1 LFKIKQIQKNNKR
14 LRKKY
19 FTDPVKVIQR
29 FLFIVLP
36 PQKDGIMV
44 ITGTGDP
51 DHSPTELF
59 DRLEPVVYI
68 CYNAGH
74 ISL

>member
-1 LFKIKQIQKNNKR
+1 M
-14 LRKKY
+14 
-19 FTDPVKVIQR
+19 
-29 FLFIVLP
+29 FIALP
-36 PQKDGIMV
+36 PQKDGIIV